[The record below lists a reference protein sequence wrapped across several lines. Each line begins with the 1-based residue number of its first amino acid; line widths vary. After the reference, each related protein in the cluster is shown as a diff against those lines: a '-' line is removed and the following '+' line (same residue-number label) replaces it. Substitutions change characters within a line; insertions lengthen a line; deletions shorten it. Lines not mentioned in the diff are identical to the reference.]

1 MQSKIKFFDVTPAA
15 TEEDE
20 EPAKRYRVRFVKQK
34 GDIKEWYEILDS
46 MKKTVFTKEVGDE

>member
-1 MQSKIKFFDVTPAA
+1 MTPEA

-20 EPAKRYRVRFVKQK
+20 EIAKRYRIRFVKQK
-34 GDIKEWYEILDS
+34 GNLKDWYEILDS